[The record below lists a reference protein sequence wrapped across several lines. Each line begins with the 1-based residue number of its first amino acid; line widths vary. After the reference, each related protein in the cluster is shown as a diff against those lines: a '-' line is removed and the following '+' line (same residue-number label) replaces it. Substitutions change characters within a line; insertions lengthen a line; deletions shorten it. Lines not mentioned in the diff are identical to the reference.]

1 MNEMESLKA
10 LEEKIGYGFSDREL
24 LKRALTHSSY
34 ANELQVGNKE
44 DYERY
49 EFLGDAVLELCVS
62 DFLFKKNKG
71 MKEGEMTKIRASYVC
86 EPTLAICA
94 RSFGLQEHILLGK
107 GEEIQGSRNRDSII
121 SDVFEAVIGAIY
133 LDGGLSQAKQFIT
146 LFVLKDIEKKSLF
159 FDSKTQLQTLTQRAG
174 QELKYEVISE
184 EGPDHDKTYT
194 VEVSIDGKAIASGR
208 GSSKKHAQQSAAYE
222 ALIRLN
228 KTEE

>member
-1 MNEMESLKA
+1 MNETESLKA
-10 LEEKIGYGFSDREL
+10 LEEKIDYRFSDREL
-24 LKRALTHSSY
+24 LKHALTHSSY
-34 ANELQVGNKE
+34 ANELQVGSRE

-49 EFLGDAVLELCVS
+49 EFLGDAVLELTVS

-94 RSFGLQEHILLGK
+94 RSFKLEEHILLGK
-107 GEEIQGSRNRDSII
+107 GEEAQGSRNRDSII

-133 LDGGLSQAKQFIT
+133 LDGGLSQARQFIKK
-146 LFVLKDIEKKSLF
+146 FVLKDIDKKRLF

-174 QELKYEVISE
+174 QELSYEVVGE
-184 EGPDHDKTYT
+184 EGPDHDKSYT
-194 VEVSIDGKAIASGR
+194 VEVSIDKKPIARGK

-222 ALIRLN
+222 ALLVLGN
-228 KTEE
+228 NS

>member
-1 MNEMESLKA
+1 MNETESLKA
-10 LEEKIGYGFSDREL
+10 LEEKIGYVFSDREL
-24 LKRALTHSSY
+24 LRRALTHSSY
-34 ANELQVGNKE
+34 ANELQIGNKE

-49 EFLGDAVLELCVS
+49 EFLGDAVLELAVS

-107 GEEIQGSRNRDSII
+107 GEETQGSRNRDSII

-133 LDGGLSQAKQFIT
+133 LDGGLSQAKQFIKS
-146 LFVLKDIEKKSLF
+146 FVLKDIEKKRLF

-174 QELKYEVISE
+174 QELKYEVVGE
-184 EGPDHDKTYT
+184 EGPDHDKSYT
-194 VEVSIDGKAIASGR
+194 VEVAIDGKPIARGK

-222 ALIRLN
+222 ALLVLGSN
-228 KTEE
+228 S